1 MTVDPKV
8 VVIGLDGATFDILLP
23 LAESG
28 LTPHIAK
35 IIEKGSWGRLE
46 STIPPFTA
54 AAWST
59 FATGQNP
66 GQHGV
71 LSFRER
77 DRFNY
82 DIKGSGFV
90 DASRFKRTLW
100 EELSAN
106 GKKVAV
112 INVPL
117 SYPPR
122 PVNGFMITGMLTPPG
137 AKDFTYPDSLK
148 DELDDDYIVD
158 VEFIRQ
164 GSEFR
169 REGFPPKSEMLPK
182 IRQMS
187 NIRAQTSIRLM
198 SEQPWDFFMVVF
210 TSTDRVSHFFWDDLE
225 YLISGQEGRDGPTES
240 ALKSYF
246 AELDAAI
253 GMLIETAGES
263 THILLM
269 SDHGFGR
276 SPSKRAYLNIWLEQS
291 GLLNKR
297 GSEGLMDLESWRIR
311 VGRNRRLKALLR
323 RFIPERAQ
331 SAVKSAFES
340 VSSDIIDWTKTKAY
354 WVPIYF
360 QVCGIEVNLVGER
373 REGCVS
379 PGEEYERV
387 RDQVIAA
394 SKNLIDPDT
403 GEQMV
408 EEAYRREDLYNGPYV
423 EGFPDVILVL
433 KPEYIGAGSL
443 AGSLLAEPAPIARP
457 GEHREDGIFA
467 ALGPTIAGGADLPG
481 LRLVDLP
488 ATVLYMMDLPV
499 PASYDGRVLTELF
512 GERYLMDHPVRTV
525 DDTTTA
531 KTTAKS
537 ADTESRYSAEEEA
550 LLEER
555 LRGLGYLE

>member
-1 MTVDPKV
+1 MSADPKV
-8 VVIGLDGATFDILLP
+8 VVIGLDGATYDILLP

-28 LTPHIAK
+28 HTPHLAK
-35 IIEKGSWGRLE
+35 ILKKGSWGRLE

-82 DIKGSGFV
+82 DLKGSGFV
-90 DASRFKRTLW
+90 DASRFKHTLW

-137 AKDFTYPDSLK
+137 ANNFTYPDSLK
-148 DELDDDYIVD
+148 HELDDDYMVD

-164 GSEFR
+164 GTEFR
-169 REGFPPKSEMLPK
+169 REGFPPKTEMLPE
-182 IRQMS
+182 IRKMS

-198 SEQPWDFFMVVF
+198 SEKPWDFFMVVF

-225 YLISGQEGRDGPTES
+225 NLVSGKEGRADSIQSG
-240 ALKSYF
+240 LISYF
-246 AELDAAI
+246 AELDTAI
-253 GMLIETAGES
+253 GKLIETAGES
-263 THILLM
+263 AHILLM

-276 SPSKRAYLNIWLEQS
+276 SPSKRAYVNIWLEQS
-291 GLLNKR
+291 GLLHKR
-297 GSEGLMDLESWRIR
+297 GSEGLMDFESWRIR
-311 VGRNRRLKALLR
+311 VGRHRRLKALLR
-323 RFIPERAQ
+323 RFISEKTQ
-331 SAVKSAFES
+331 SAVTSASAS
-340 VSSDIIDWTKTKAY
+340 VSSDIIDWRKTKAY

-360 QVCGIEVNLVGER
+360 QVCGIELNVAGER
-373 REGCVS
+373 REGSVS
-379 PGEEYERV
+379 SGEEYEQV
-387 RDQVIAA
+387 RDRIIAA
-394 SKNLIDPDT
+394 SKYLIDPDT
-403 GEQMV
+403 GEHMV
-408 EEAYRREDLYNGPYV
+408 DEVYRREDLYDGPYV

-443 AGSLLAEPAPIARP
+443 AGSLLAEPAPAARP
-457 GEHREDGIFA
+457 GEHRKDGIFA
-467 ALGPTIAGGADLPG
+467 AFGPTIAGMGELPG

-488 ATVLYMMDLPV
+488 ATVLYMMDLPI
-499 PASYDGRVLTELF
+499 PATYDGRVLTELF
-512 GERYLMDHPVRTV
+512 GKRHLMDHPVRTV
-525 DDTTTA
+525 DDSVNANSDA
-531 KTTAKS
+531 KT
-537 ADTESRYSAEEEA
+537 ADTDSHFTAEEEV
-550 LLEER
+550 LLEKR